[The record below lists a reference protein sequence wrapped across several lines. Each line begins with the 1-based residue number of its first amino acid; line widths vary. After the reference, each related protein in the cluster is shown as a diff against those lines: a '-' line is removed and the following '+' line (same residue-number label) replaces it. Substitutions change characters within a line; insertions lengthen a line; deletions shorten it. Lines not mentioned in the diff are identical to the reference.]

1 MAMNVDYKGVEI
13 GSLPINTASLPTT
26 LVAGR
31 AVYVNTSGYVDN
43 NILATTRVL
52 GLCKESYISGVI
64 NELTGGSGIYGAGR
78 AAVLTRGIA
87 TVRQSLYNG
96 VSYSVYDQTQT
107 YTPADEI
114 YATLTSGILTNQ
126 AVAGAGPNGITSVRV
141 GRVLVKPANP
151 ANGDPMQI
159 TVECA

>member
-13 GSLPINTASLPTT
+13 GSLPINTSSLPT

-31 AVYVNTSGYVDN
+31 AVYVNTSGYVDSV
-43 NILATTRVL
+43 IVATTRVL
-52 GLCKESYISGVI
+52 GLVKESYVAGVI

-87 TVRQSLYNG
+87 TVRQSVYNG
-96 VSYSVYDQTQT
+96 VSYNVYDQTQT

-114 YATLTSGILTNQ
+114 YATVATGVLTNQ
-126 AVAGAGPNGITSVRV
+126 AQSGIGPNGITSARV
-141 GRVLVKPANP
+141 GRVLVKPVNP